1 VHQQLGVRFKRLAAA
16 SALMDINRW
25 RDGLQRLALVNPH
38 VRGEV
43 VQASELDA
51 AAALPLDLVLVLRQE
66 CAERLR
72 AVCAFSDHGA
82 FDASRHA
89 AAGLLLSMRGAHVHQ
104 WAGRV
109 LESEAAAIWAF
120 FFLPVKMSSALIAE
134 HSRLGFVSRV
144 AVRQMR

>member
-1 VHQQLGVRFKRLAAA
+1 
-16 SALMDINRW
+16 MDINRW

-51 AAALPLDLVLVLRQE
+51 AAALPLHLVIVFRQE

-82 FDASRHA
+82 FDASRN
-89 AAGLLLSMRGAHVHQ
+89 AAGLLLISRGAHVHL
-104 WAGRV
+104 WAGRF
-109 LESEAAAIWAF
+109 LESQVAAN
-120 FFLPVKMSSALIAE
+120 
-134 HSRLGFVSRV
+134 
-144 AVRQMR
+144 